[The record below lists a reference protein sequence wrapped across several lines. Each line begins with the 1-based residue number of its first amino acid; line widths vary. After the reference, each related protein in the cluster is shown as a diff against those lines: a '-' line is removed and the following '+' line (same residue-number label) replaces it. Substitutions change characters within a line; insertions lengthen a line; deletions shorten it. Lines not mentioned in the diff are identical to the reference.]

1 MAAVL
6 PPLLTTP
13 QAQATPALAVAVCR
27 WMVTMYARVV
37 AQTQAGAGKGE
48 KEEEEEAVGCFRV
61 FLGSLKS
68 RGSALPTCARA
79 NAC

>member
-1 MAAVL
+1 
-6 PPLLTTP
+6 
-13 QAQATPALAVAVCR
+13 
-27 WMVTMYARVV
+27 MYARVV
-37 AQTQAGAGKGE
+37 AQTQAGAGKVE